1 MHLIWGSVETYITL
15 LHAQQAFLSAPLR
28 LHTTPLIL
36 WATSEKKDC
45 TDSEIICELWW

>member
-1 MHLIWGSVETYITL
+1 MNLIWGSVETYFTL
-15 LHAQQAFLSAPLR
+15 LHTQAFLSVPLR

-45 TDSEIICELWW
+45 TDS